1 MSDSPNRPVI
11 DPAQFPDTPFRTFSV
26 AMGADMRIVE
36 GQLKV
41 AHVRQFEFYCDEP
54 PSLGGQD
61 RYPQPLHY
69 VAAGVG
75 F

>member
-1 MSDSPNRPVI
+1 
-11 DPAQFPDTPFRTFSV
+11 
-26 AMGADMRIVE
+26 MGADMRIVE

-41 AHVRQFEFYCDEP
+41 AHVRQFEFFCDEP

>member
-1 MSDSPNRPVI
+1 VSDFGDRPVI
-11 DPAQFPDTPFRTFSV
+11 DPTRFPETPFRTFSV
-26 AMGADMRIVE
+26 AMGADMRIIE

-41 AHVRQFEFYCDEP
+41 AHVRQFEFFCDEP

-61 RYPQPLHY
+61 QYPQPLHY